1 MPQRERVV
9 LSIDGGGI
17 RGIIPAM
24 VIHYLE
30 QQTNRPAMELFD
42 LVAGTSTGGIIGLG
56 LALPSPTHSNK
67 PRFSAKALADL
78 YAQRGSAIFHRS
90 FWRR

>member
-1 MPQRERVV
+1 MV

-30 QQTNRPAMELFD
+30 TQTGRPALELFD

-56 LALPSPTHSNK
+56 LALPSFTHSQQ
-67 PRFSAKALADL
+67 PRFSAKELADL
-78 YAQRGSAIFHRS
+78 YA
-90 FWRR
+90 